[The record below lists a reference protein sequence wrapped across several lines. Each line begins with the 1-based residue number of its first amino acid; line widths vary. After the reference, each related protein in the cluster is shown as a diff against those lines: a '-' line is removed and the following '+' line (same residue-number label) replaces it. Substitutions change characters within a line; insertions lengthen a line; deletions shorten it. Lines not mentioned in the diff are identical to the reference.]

1 MKETQLRRFEIYEE
15 FTLRKNIDIF
25 CLFNDLT
32 RTQFAFYCG
41 LEVGTITALNSKR
54 PTDNTYK
61 KISNFTGVPI
71 RILKKLAI
79 TKDELVEKNVKENF
93 KNDNE

>member
-1 MKETQLRRFEIYEE
+1 MNKKQFRRFEVYEE

-32 RTQFAFYCG
+32 KTQFAFYCG
-41 LEVGTITALNSKR
+41 FEAGMIAMLNSKR
-54 PTDNTYK
+54 PSDKTYK

>member
-1 MKETQLRRFEIYEE
+1 MEKPQLRRFEVYEE

-32 RTQFAFYCG
+32 KTQFAFYCG
-41 LEVGTITALNSKR
+41 FEAGTFATLNSKR
-54 PTDNTYK
+54 PSDRTYK

-79 TKDELVEKNVKENF
+79 TKDELVEQKVKENF
-93 KNDNE
+93 QNDNE

>member
-54 PTDNTYK
+54 PTDKTYK

-79 TKDELVEKNVKENF
+79 TKDELVEQKVKENF

>member
-1 MKETQLRRFEIYEE
+1 MNEKNFSKFKVYEE
-15 FTLRKNIDIF
+15 FTLKKNIAIY
-25 CLFNDLT
+25 CVFNDLT

-41 LEVGTITALNSKR
+41 LETSALDRLTHR
-54 PTDNTYK
+54 PPSDRTYK
-61 KISNFTGVPI
+61 KISTFTGVPI

-79 TKDELVEKNVKENF
+79 TEDELAEKNVKENF